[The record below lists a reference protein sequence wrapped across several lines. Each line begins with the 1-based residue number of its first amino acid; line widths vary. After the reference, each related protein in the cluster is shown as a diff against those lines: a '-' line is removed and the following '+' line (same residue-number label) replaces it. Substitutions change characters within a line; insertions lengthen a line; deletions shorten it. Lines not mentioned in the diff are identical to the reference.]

1 MHELVIVFLR
11 SAWMCL
17 ILCKECN
24 PILHSI
30 EVAELSY
37 ASKEALNSLLEIT
50 LVLLLQQYVS
60 KQV

>member
-1 MHELVIVFLR
+1 
-11 SAWMCL
+11 MCL
-17 ILCKECN
+17 ILRKECN
-24 PILHSI
+24 PILHSV

-37 ASKEALNSLLEIT
+37 ASKEALNSFLEIT